1 MPQNMSKN
9 MPQNMPPK
17 QIRTLITGATL
28 ATLLVAG
35 AQAVEPPHQG
45 RLQDQPN
52 TVIYAPAPE
61 AVLVDPGSI
70 AAAPRGADQTLQID
84 SFDDGGTAV
93 LQFGFTNGEI
103 GAVTYNI
110 DPALFPVKIKKVQIY
125 WSSALANGTQSLQ
138 DSVLIYTGNF
148 NLLAN
153 LEGPVMIDGGLNEF
167 DLEPLN
173 IIIANPTSI
182 TVGLQFF
189 EGPNGNALMGTLA
202 TDDNGCQS
210 NKNWVFVSGTTWFNL
225 CSFGV
230 AGDLV
235 IRTIID
241 PMGAPVDCPPD
252 VNGDGMVDT
261 ADLGLLIANFGQAPP
276 FVPSADVNDDGVT
289 DTADLG
295 ILISAFGTICP

>member
-1 MPQNMSKN
+1 MPQ
-9 MPQNMPPK
+9 K
-17 QIRTLITGATL
+17 QIRTLITGAML
-28 ATLLVAG
+28 ATLQSAG
-35 AQAVEPPHQG
+35 AQAVEPQHQG
-45 RLQDQPN
+45 QVQDQPN

-61 AVLVDPGSI
+61 AVLVDPGSND
-70 AAAPRGADQTLQID
+70 AAPRGGDQTLQID
-84 SFDDGGTAV
+84 SLDAGGTAV

-125 WSSALANGTQSLQ
+125 WASALANGTQSLQ

-173 IIIANPTSI
+173 IIIANPTAI

-189 EGPNGNALMGTLA
+189 DGPNGNVLMGTMA

-210 NKNWVFVSGTTWFNL
+210 GLNHVFVSGTTWFNL
-225 CSFGV
+225 CNFGV

-252 VNGDGMVDT
+252 INGDGMVDT
-261 ADLGLLIANFGQAPP
+261 ADLGLLIANFGGTPP
-276 FVPSADVNDDGVT
+276 FVPTADINGDGTVN
-289 DTADLG
+289 TADLG
-295 ILISAFGTICP
+295 ILIGAFGSTCP